1 MGTTRYVY
9 NKALSAVKE
18 GEKLNFYSL
27 RDKFVT
33 SKGNTDMKEWELET
47 PKDIRA
53 GAIRDM
59 AKGFKV
65 ALENLK
71 RGNIT
76 NFNLRYRKKREDKSL
91 EIPARSIKLQG
102 RSFYLFSTYLNTP
115 IKVAKDK
122 YWDDI
127 RVDYDC
133 RLQFQNNNW
142 YINIP
147 VNTINKIKNP
157 PHEFCSLDPGVRK
170 FQTVYSEQGIFN
182 FKMNKDIARK
192 LYFKMDKLR
201 SLRDRK
207 IIKSSSYNKRRK
219 KLRFKIDCLVAD
231 FHHKTASFLTD
242 NFRNIFLP
250 KFESQK
256 LSQKIRS
263 SKTNRDLLSL
273 KHYQFRQRLLFKCKT
288 NENCYT
294 VICTEEYTSKTCTS
308 CGSLN
313 DVGDSEIYKCGK
325 CKLDIDRDVN
335 GARNILIKNVNEL
348 FSLQKK
354 AYNNLS

>member
-9 NKALSAVKE
+9 NRTLNAVKE
-18 GEKLNFYSL
+18 GETLNFYSL

-33 SKGNTDMKEWELET
+33 SKGNGDVKEWELET

-59 AKGFKV
+59 VKGFKV

-91 EIPARSIKLQG
+91 EISKSCIKIHG
-102 RSFYLFSTYLNTP
+102 RSFYMYSSYMTTP
-115 IKVAKDK
+115 IKIAKDK
-122 YWDDI
+122 YWNDI
-127 RVDYDC
+127 IIDSDC
-133 RLQFQNNNW
+133 RLQIQNDNW

-147 VNTINKIKNP
+147 VNTTNKVKNP
-157 PHEFCSLDPGVRK
+157 LHSFCSLDPGIRK

-182 FKMNKDIARK
+182 FKMDKDTARK
-192 LYFKMDKLR
+192 LYFKLDKLR

-207 IIKSSSYNKRRK
+207 IIKGSSYNRRRK
-219 KLRFKIDCLVAD
+219 KLQFKIDCLVDD
-231 FHHKTASFLTD
+231 FHYKTISFLTD
-242 NFRNIFLP
+242 NFRTIFLP

-263 SKTNRDLLSL
+263 SKINRDLLSL
-273 KHYQFRQRLLFKCKT
+273 KHYQFKQRLLYKCKT
-288 NENCYT
+288 NENCST
-294 VICTEEYTSKTCTS
+294 IICTEEYTSKTCTV

-313 DVGDSEIYKCGK
+313 NVGDSEIYKCGK
-325 CKLDIDRDVN
+325 CNLIIDRDIN
-335 GARNILIKNVNEL
+335 GARNIFIKNTRDL
-348 FSLQKK
+348 FSLQK
-354 AYNNLS
+354 SV